1 MFANLCSKRPIL
13 APRGEP
19 LPEEKEEQNRPS
31 VRGSLSGENHRSR
44 GISGGMSFLFNEED
58 LIGDAMTYELVER
71 YVADDLVIEFGR
83 LIFAEKSSFPKMVV
97 GK

>member
-1 MFANLCSKRPIL
+1 
-13 APRGEP
+13 
-19 LPEEKEEQNRPS
+19 
-31 VRGSLSGENHRSR
+31 
-44 GISGGMSFLFNEED
+44 MSFLFNEED